1 MSPKVSSLISTSC
14 VGGSAR
20 LLSVAKTGIKLY
32 FLPLLLLTQTGIFKK
47 KNPNFTLK
55 KSENYW

>member
-32 FLPLLLLTQTGIFKK
+32 FLPLLLLTQTGI
-47 KNPNFTLK
+47 
-55 KSENYW
+55 